1 MKSYRLP
8 ESDNESAEYG
18 LRYANNEVCYPAT
31 LVVGDLIKALDS
43 GRYDLDET
51 AVIITQTG
59 GQCRATNY
67 VALLKRAMV
76 EAGYAQVPVISLGM
90 GSSVNPQPGFGL
102 NWAKFLPLALA
113 AVLLGDCIS
122 KFYHSAAVREI
133 RPGEAMRLREAYLE
147 KAKEAISRNAVGEAL
162 RPRRR
167 GRPQFR
173 RHHRGENAPEGGH
186 RRGDISE
193 IQLIRPQTGSP
204 LARRTRRGGRS
215 ARPDGFLHGGIC
227 KP

>member
-1 MKSYRLP
+1 M
-8 ESDNESAEYG
+8 
-18 LRYANNEVCYPAT
+18 CYPAT

-76 EAGYAQVPVISLGM
+76 EAGYACTGHLARHGLVGK
-90 GSSVNPQPGFGL
+90 PQPGFGL

-133 RPGEAMRLREAYLE
+133 RPGEAMSARS
-147 KAKEAISRNAVGEAL
+147 ISRKGE
-162 RPRRR
+162 R
-167 GRPQFR
+167 GHIPQC
-173 RHHRGENAPEGGH
+173 GG
-186 RRGDISE
+186 
-193 IQLIRPQTGSP
+193 
-204 LARRTRRGGRS
+204 
-215 ARPDGFLHGGIC
+215 
-227 KP
+227 